1 MKFMSFM
8 FALFCA
14 TAALAKSDAGLFNQA
29 IREGIK
35 QEVKKDGVVY
45 KGNTPGR
52 APASVE
58 PSKSEVIQNEH
69 KSLDKVEKQYK
80 QLGSPKW

>member
-35 QEVKKDGVVY
+35 QETKKDGVIY
-45 KGNTPGR
+45 RNSIGR
-52 APASVE
+52 GPASMDTTQ
-58 PSKSEVIQNEH
+58 SEMIQDEQ

-80 QLGSPKW
+80 QLGSPSW

>member
-1 MKFMSFM
+1 M

-14 TAALAKSDAGLFNQA
+14 TAALAKTDAGLFNQA

-45 KGNTPGR
+45 KGTASR

-58 PSKSEVIQNEH
+58 PTQTEVIQNEQ
-69 KSLDKVEKQYK
+69 KSLDKVEKHYK
-80 QLGSPKW
+80 QLGRPSW

>member
-35 QEVKKDGVVY
+35 QEIKKDGVVY
-45 KGNTPGR
+45 KGSASR

-58 PSKSEVIQNEH
+58 PSKADVIQDEQ

-80 QLGSPKW
+80 QLGSPNW

>member
-35 QEVKKDGVVY
+35 QEVKKDGVIY
-45 KGNTPGR
+45 KGTSTNR
-52 APASVE
+52 APASVNVVEE
-58 PSKSEVIQNEH
+58 PK
-69 KSLDKVEKQYK
+69 KYPADKIEKQYK
-80 QLGSPKW
+80 QLGHSDW

>member
-35 QEVKKDGVVY
+35 QETKKDGVVY
-45 KGNTPGR
+45 KVVPGR

-58 PSKSEVIQNEH
+58 ASQIDVIQNDQ
-69 KSLDKVEKQYK
+69 KSLNKVEKQYK
-80 QLGSPKW
+80 QLGSPTW

>member
-14 TAALAKSDAGLFNQA
+14 TAALAKTDAGLFNQA

-35 QEVKKDGVVY
+35 QEVKKDGVIY
-45 KGNTPGR
+45 KSPTAGR
-52 APASVE
+52 SPASV
-58 PSKSEVIQNEH
+58 PATDDPKSYPANKI
-69 KSLDKVEKQYK
+69 EKQHK
-80 QLGSPKW
+80 QLGHSDW

>member
-14 TAALAKSDAGLFNQA
+14 TAALAKSDEGLFNQA

-35 QEVKKDGVVY
+35 SEMKKDGVVY
-45 KGNTPGR
+45 KVVPGR

-58 PSKSEVIQNEH
+58 ASQTDVIQNEQ

>member
-35 QEVKKDGVVY
+35 QEDKKDGVMY
-45 KGNTPGR
+45 KGSAGR

-58 PSKSEVIQNEH
+58 PSKADVIQNEQ
-69 KSLDKVEKQYK
+69 KSLDKVEKHYK
-80 QLGSPKW
+80 QLGRPSW

>member
-14 TAALAKSDAGLFNQA
+14 GAALAKTDAGLFNAA

-35 QEVKKDGVVY
+35 QEIKKDGVLI
-45 KGNTPGR
+45 KQNGR
-52 APASVE
+52 YPASVG
-58 PSKSEVIQNEH
+58 PTKSEMLESEE
-69 KSLDKVEKQYK
+69 KSIDKVEKRMD
-80 QLGSPKW
+80 QLGHPNW